1 MCRSPNN
8 VEKFTCGHR
17 INSEKSLTMHSLKGK
32 QAVILGGTSGIGL
45 AVANNFIATG
55 AKTLITGRRA
65 EGEQI
70 AAEIG
75 ADFLRCDITSES
87 AVKEIMEQIQALK
100 GEIHILVVN
109 AGIAADEGS
118 IEELDSAEMDAMVD
132 VNLKGTFYALKYSPS
147 ILKDGASVI
156 YTGSVAGSGIT
167 HAGSAVYAASKAGG
181 AYLARTSAL
190 ENAPRGIRVN
200 CVCPA
205 LIADTGMMVADD
217 GNDTATFL
225 SQLNAFGR
233 MGRQDEI
240 VGIYNFLAGDASTFI
255 TGQEIRVD
263 GGMTAG
269 LGLPLFGAIAGE

>member
-1 MCRSPNN
+1 
-8 VEKFTCGHR
+8 
-17 INSEKSLTMHSLKGK
+17 MHSLEGK

-45 AVANNFIATG
+45 AVAENFNSSG
-55 AKTLITGRRA
+55 ASTLITGRRA

-70 AAEIG
+70 AENIG
-75 ADFLRCDITSES
+75 AEYQHCDITREDDVHSTFKAIE
-87 AVKEIMEQIQALK
+87 ARVGKIDV
-100 GEIHILVVN
+100 LVIN
-109 AGIAADEGS
+109 AGIAADEES
-118 IEELDSAEMDAMVD
+118 IETLDSKTMDAMVD
-132 VNLKGTFYALKYSPS
+132 VNLKGTFYALKYAPS
-147 ILKDGASVI
+147 LLKDGASI
-156 YTGSVAGSGIT
+156 IFTGSVAGSGIT

-181 AYLARTSAL
+181 AYLVRASAI

-205 LIADTGMMVADD
+205 LIAGTGMMVADD
-217 GNDTATFL
+217 GNDTAAFL

-269 LGLPLFGAIAGE
+269 LGLPLFNALTAK

>member
-1 MCRSPNN
+1 
-8 VEKFTCGHR
+8 
-17 INSEKSLTMHSLKGK
+17 MHSLEGK

-45 AVANNFIATG
+45 AVAQNFISTG
-55 AKTLITGRRA
+55 ANTLITGRRSQ
-65 EGEQI
+65 GEQI
-70 AAEIG
+70 AEKIG
-75 ADFLRCDITSES
+75 AEYRRCDITHEEDVRS
-87 AVKEIMEQIQALK
+87 ALSAIEEKMGKID
-100 GEIHILVVN
+100 ILVIN
-109 AGIAADEGS
+109 AGIAADEES
-118 IEELDSAEMDAMVD
+118 IEALDSKTMDAMID
-132 VNLKGTFYALKYSPS
+132 VNLKGTFYALKYGPAL
-147 ILKDGASVI
+147 LKDGASI
-156 YTGSVAGSGIT
+156 IFTGSVAGSGIT

-181 AYLARTSAL
+181 AYLARASAI

-217 GNDTATFL
+217 GNETAAFL

-233 MGRQDEI
+233 MGSQDEI

-269 LGLPLFGAIAGE
+269 LGLPLFSALTGE